1 VPEYAMRIIKHYI
14 SIYILLN
21 RALGVVNYH
30 MHNSDEED
38 EYVHAQIDDDNEQI
52 NEDEDLDN
60 YYTELEQEVDD
71 IMQYIFND

>member
-1 VPEYAMRIIKHYI
+1 VKLVEQEQEGLE
-14 SIYILLN
+14 SD
-21 RALGVVNYH
+21 
-30 MHNSDEED
+30 NSDEED